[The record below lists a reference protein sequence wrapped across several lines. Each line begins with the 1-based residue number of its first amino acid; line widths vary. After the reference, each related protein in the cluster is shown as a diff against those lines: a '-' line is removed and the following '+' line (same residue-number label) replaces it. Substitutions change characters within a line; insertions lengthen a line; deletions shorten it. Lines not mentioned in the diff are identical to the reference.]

1 MIILPLV
8 IVRDVSMLS
17 SLMIFA
23 TLCMLF
29 TIMTVSYFA
38 GSTVVSAGV
47 NDDVVWGVKTD
58 TCLIFIGMVAFL
70 FGKIG
75 VIIPIRD
82 IMQNKAQFKACLNY
96 SLWTICGIFSVFG
109 GIGYMAYGASQ
120 KIKNGGGMVTL
131 ALDQSKVAVQFT
143 ELVFIVSLVPSFALM
158 IYVPV
163 RIWERALYGT
173 WPRSCLRTW
182 LKNLW
187 RLIFVAIICYLAV
200 ASGKTFDKVMAIFGS
215 LFGGPL
221 TYFWPAVFHLKLA
234 TETTTQKIRNWFL
247 ICFGLVASGF
257 TMQITIKKL
266 LGIH

>member
-1 MIILPLV
+1 
-8 IVRDVSMLS
+8 MLS
-17 SLMIFA
+17 SLLIFA

-29 TIMTVSYFA
+29 TMSVVSFFA
-38 GSTVVSAGV
+38 GSTVISDGV

-82 IMQNKAQFKACLNY
+82 IMQNKAQFTTCLTY
-96 SLWTICGIFSVFG
+96 SLWTICAIFSFFG
-109 GIGYMAYGASQ
+109 GIGYLAYGASQ

-131 ALDQSKVAVQFT
+131 ALDQGNVFVQFT

-163 RIWERALYGT
+163 RIWERALYGG

-187 RLIFVAIICYLAV
+187 RMVFVALICYLAV
-200 ASGKTFDKVMAIFGS
+200 VSGKTFDKVMAIFGS

-221 TYFWPAVFHLKLA
+221 TYFWPAVFHLRLVADTLAQKL
-234 TETTTQKIRNWFL
+234 RNWFL

-257 TMQITIKKL
+257 ILQITITKL
-266 LGIH
+266 LAHH